1 MAKVLVATEDLLA
14 QEQMVATIESEGYE
28 TVTANDGFEAQE
40 VAVKEQP
47 DLILLE
53 PKLAVFDGFETA
65 LALREDPEI
74 SNEVPIVMITD
85 EAVDPHKVERFRITE
100 LFPKTHGSVHLRDM
114 VVRLLG
120 DKAGI

>member
-1 MAKVLVATEDLLA
+1 MAKILVASEDLMA
-14 QEQMVATIESEGYE
+14 QDQIVATIEAEGYE
-28 TVTANDGFEAQE
+28 TVTAINGLEAQE
-40 VAVKEQP
+40 VALAEQP

-53 PKLAVFDGFETA
+53 PNLSVFNGFETA
-65 LALREDPEI
+65 LAIREDPEI
-74 SNEVPIVMITD
+74 PNEVPIVMITD
-85 EAVDPHKVERFRITE
+85 EAVDPRKVDRFKITE

>member
-1 MAKVLVATEDLLA
+1 MAKILVATEDLLA
-14 QEQMVATIESEGYE
+14 QDQMVATIEAEGYE
-28 TVTANDGFEAQE
+28 TVTATDGMEAQE
-40 VAVKEQP
+40 VALSEQP

-53 PKLAVFDGFETA
+53 PTLAVFDGFETA
-65 LALREDPEI
+65 LALREDPDI
-74 SNEVPIVMITD
+74 PKEVPIVLITD
-85 EAVDPHKVERFRITE
+85 EAVEPHKVERFKITE